1 MKPLNYAILK
11 YMTTVDEACAEDVM
25 AALEP
30 QYSDFRAFTKP
41 DILNALM
48 TAQANGLVEES
59 RFDLDENDEVRMY
72 FRANA
77 ESIATI
83 NKYIPE

>member
-11 YMTTVDEACAEDVM
+11 YMTTVSEACTEDVM
-25 AALEP
+25 AALKG
-30 QYSDFRAFTKP
+30 QYSTFRAFTKP
-41 DILNALM
+41 AVLTALM